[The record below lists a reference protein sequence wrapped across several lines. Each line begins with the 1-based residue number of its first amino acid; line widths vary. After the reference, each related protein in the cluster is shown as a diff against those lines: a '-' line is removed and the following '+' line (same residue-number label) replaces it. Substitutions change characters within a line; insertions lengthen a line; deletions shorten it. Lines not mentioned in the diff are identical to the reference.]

1 MESVDVVPRGEENV
15 PLDKRILVRR
25 HIRLVIEQVSG
36 LKSRKAAP
44 IGWHNA
50 APIARNPA
58 HFEWEN
64 VKVTQS
70 QLRHTAPK
78 ITLELRA
85 RGFCRSTES
94 PQEGRQNGA
103 PAQISRQI
111 EGAKTSASV
120 GLPKRTGKARVS
132 GLR

>member
-58 HFEWEN
+58 HFEWGKREGHA
-64 VKVTQS
+64 VTIAVHR
-70 QLRHTAPK
+70 LK
-78 ITLELRA
+78 
-85 RGFCRSTES
+85 
-94 PQEGRQNGA
+94 
-103 PAQISRQI
+103 
-111 EGAKTSASV
+111 SASV
-120 GLPKRTGKARVS
+120 EETPTTDGYFTV
-132 GLR
+132 LR